1 MDTEENGSKERGN
14 LGEDLL
20 GHAGPTRGTARRGIS
35 QARLCSQHRAG
46 LCTQSSEGAE
56 AQKSPP

>member
-14 LGEDLL
+14 PDEDLL

-35 QARLCSQHRAG
+35 QASVKRQALFPAQSRAVHTEQQG
-46 LCTQSSEGAE
+46 G
-56 AQKSPP
+56 